1 MKGWEIPEWPY
12 WCFLPIAYWMILFMG
27 KQRRQ
32 CTREVW
38 LEMKKFQVLVT
49 G

>member
-1 MKGWEIPEWPY
+1 MAVLV
-12 WCFLPIAYWMILFMG
+12 FLPIAYWMILFMG

-38 LEMKKFQVLVT
+38 LEMKKFSAGNLLI
-49 G
+49 